1 MTAKR
6 IPVVLSPLL
15 LFASDLKACM
25 FCDEASVRTLT
36 FVVIFLSL
44 FCAGM
49 AFFALAYSRRGKPSA
64 DAGLRVLEA
73 EGIEF
78 KSEVKHV

>member
-1 MTAKR
+1 
-6 IPVVLSPLL
+6 
-15 LFASDLKACM
+15 M
-25 FCDEASVRTLT
+25 FCDEAAVRTLT
-36 FVVIFLSL
+36 FVVLFLSL

-49 AFFALAYSRRGKPSA
+49 AFFALAYARRGGSA
-64 DAGLRVLEA
+64 REVGLQVLEA